1 MKQFCYDTTLLENL
15 QIAETGTLF
24 DNYKDIEN
32 LRFPNKRSLFEVT
45 EEYTK
50 KLESIQESGFF
61 YRQKR
66 RDHAKRNL
74 ESYGVTL
81 VFPEYRQKKIQ
92 KYLQENNLGLNE
104 NLKIKDFDKRSLF
117 EVNDVLTK

>member
-24 DNYKDIEN
+24 DNYKDI
-32 LRFPNKRSLFEVT
+32 EVT

-81 VFPEYRQKKIQ
+81 VFPEYQEKKI
-92 KYLQENNLGLNE
+92 KTYLEENDLSLDEVKTCPLWGTNE
-104 NLKIKDFDKRSLF
+104 VQYLRYC
-117 EVNDVLTK
+117 T

>member
-1 MKQFCYDTTLLENL
+1 MKQFCYDPILLENL
-15 QIAETGTLF
+15 QIPETGTLF
-24 DNYKDIEN
+24 DNYKDIE
-32 LRFPNKRSLFEVT
+32 VT

-50 KLESIQESGFF
+50 KLKSIQESGFF

-81 VFPEYRQKKIQ
+81 VFPEYRQKKVQ
-92 KYLQENNLGLNE
+92 KYLEEKNLGLNE
-104 NLKIKDFDKRSLF
+104 VSATETNVFT
-117 EVNDVLTK
+117 ECNAY